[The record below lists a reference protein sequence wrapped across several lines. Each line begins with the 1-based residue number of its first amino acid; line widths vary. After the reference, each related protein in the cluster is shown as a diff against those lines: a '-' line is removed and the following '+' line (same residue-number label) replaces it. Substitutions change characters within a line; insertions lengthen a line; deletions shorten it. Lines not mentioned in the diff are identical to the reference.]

1 MYSFEPTEEQK
12 MVIDAAR
19 KLAAKEY
26 RPRMREADEKGE
38 PEAAWMDEGWELA
51 LLPASIP
58 EQFGGFGANSALTW
72 VLAAEELAWGDLSGA
87 MALLAPNLVALPVLR
102 AGTPEQKAM
111 HLPAYCN
118 DAWAPG
124 AAALMEPRIEFDP
137 FALETKAER
146 TADGYR
152 ITGRKCNVP
161 FALESDW
168 VLVYAAL
175 EGATQGFLVPTNA
188 PGVTVGER
196 ERNMGLRALP
206 LYSLNL
212 ADCVVPAANRLGGE
226 QGCDFDLLL
235 ATSRTALASLAV
247 GVARAAYEFTLD
259 YTKQRTAFGEP
270 LAQRQSI
277 AFTLAEL
284 IIDIDAARLL
294 AWEAAWNL
302 DNDRDAVRAAA
313 FALNFA
319 SDMALR
325 TADRAVQLLGGYG
338 YVRDYPVEL
347 WLRNAR
353 AFGVMEGI
361 ATV

>member
-19 KLAAKEY
+19 KLAAREY

-38 PEAAWMDEGWELA
+38 PEPAWMDEGWELA

-58 EQFGGFGANSALTW
+58 EPFGGFGPNSALTW
-72 VLAAEELAWGDLSGA
+72 VLAAEELAWGDPSGA

-102 AGTPEQKAM
+102 AGTPEQKAL
-111 HLPAYCN
+111 HLPAFCN

-124 AAALMEPRIEFDP
+124 AAALMEPRIAFDP

-146 TADGYR
+146 DEGGYR
-152 ITGRKCNVP
+152 ITGCKCNVP

-168 VLVYAAL
+168 ILVYAAL
-175 EGATQGFLVPTNA
+175 EGTTQGFLVPTNA

-212 ADCVVPAANRLGGE
+212 ADCAVPAANRLGGE
-226 QGCDFDLLL
+226 RGCDFDLLL
-235 ATSRTALASLAV
+235 AASRTALASLAV

-259 YTKQRTAFGEP
+259 YAKQRTAFGEP
-270 LAQRQSI
+270 LARRQSI

-284 IIDIDAARLL
+284 ITDIDAARLL
-294 AWEAAWNL
+294 VWEAAWNL

-319 SDMALR
+319 SDTALR

>member
-1 MYSFEPTEEQK
+1 MYSFEPTEEQR

-19 KLAAKEY
+19 RLAAREF
-26 RPRMREADEKGE
+26 RPRMRDSDEKGE
-38 PEAAWMDEGWELA
+38 PDPAWMDEGWALA

-58 EQFGGFGANSALTW
+58 EEFGGFGANSALTW
-72 VLAAEELAWGDLSGA
+72 ALAAEELAWGDLA
-87 MALLAPNLVALPVLR
+87 ATLALLAPNLVALPVLR

-111 HLPAYCN
+111 HLPAFCN
-118 DAWAPG
+118 DAWAPA
-124 AAALMEPRIEFDP
+124 AAALMEPRIAFDP
-137 FALETKAER
+137 FALETQAVR
-146 TADGYR
+146 DGGGYR
-152 ITGRKCNVP
+152 VTGTKCDVP

-168 VLVYAAL
+168 ILVYAAL
-175 EGATQGFLVPTNA
+175 EGKTQALLVPTNA
-188 PGVTVGER
+188 PGLTVGQR

-206 LYSLNL
+206 LYSVSFT
-212 ADCVVPAANRLGGE
+212 DCAVPASHLLGGE

-235 ATSRTALASLAV
+235 AAARTALASMAV
-247 GVARAAYEFTLD
+247 GVARAAYDFALD
-259 YTKQRTAFGEP
+259 YTRQRTAFGEP
-270 LAQRQSI
+270 LARRQSI

-284 IIDIDAARLL
+284 VTDIDAARLL
-294 AWEAAWNL
+294 VWEAAWNL
-302 DNDRDAVRAAA
+302 DQGKDAVRAAA

-319 SDMALR
+319 SDTALR

-353 AFGVMEGI
+353 AFGVLEGI